1 MKGRLHLPG
10 KKYFAVIVAIVL
22 IGVVSSPASGYVLT
36 GSQLLELVVAKLGKA
51 KSLKIKQKLVLYD
64 TKLEDGSVEL
74 DETVKYLF
82 PEMFRSE
89 VISKDTKKIHVAS
102 SEQSLIILD
111 GKIASEFESGFDHYK
126 DLFVFKDR
134 MTLQKRLQVL
144 GLDTEKTR
152 IERYNDKI
160 VYIIGQKESYGDIYP
175 QLYLDKKTFLPIK
188 WLLRGSTFSGEKT
201 EPLEVVFYDWK
212 KYKRV
217 WFPGRIEFY
226 ENQVLTREIRV
237 EKVKVNLKMKDSL
250 FDFQALKTEFSVPDI
265 TENKM
270 EKTDKKSETRKKIDG
285 LDKIIENDQ
294 LAF

>member
-1 MKGRLHLPG
+1 MKGRLHLFK
-10 KKYFAVIVAIVL
+10 KKYFTAIVVL
-22 IGVVSSPASGYVLT
+22 ILIVMVSSPVSGYVLT

-64 TKLEDGSVEL
+64 NKLEDGSVEL

-102 SEQSLIILD
+102 FEQALIILD

-126 DLFVFKDR
+126 DLFVFKNR
-134 MTLQKRLQVL
+134 MTLQKRLQML
-144 GLDTEKTR
+144 GLNTERTR
-152 IERYNDKI
+152 VERYNDKI

-175 QLYLDKKTFLPIK
+175 QLYLDKKTFLPMK
-188 WLLRGSTFSGEKT
+188 WLLRGSTLLGEKT
-201 EPLEVVFYDWK
+201 EPLEVIFYDWK

-226 ENQVLTREIRV
+226 KNQVLAREIRV
-237 EKVKVNLKMKDSL
+237 EKVKVNIKIKDSL
-250 FDFQALKTEFSVPDI
+250 FDFQALKTEYSVPDI
-265 TENKM
+265 SENKIK
-270 EKTDKKSETRKKIDG
+270 KTDKKSETRKKIDG